1 MTITGMKYKCYLPD
15 EDMWAWMIV
24 SLDEKTITF
33 EQGIKWKGGRV
44 TEKWLHDNW
53 LSERLGITND

>member
-1 MTITGMKYKCYLPD
+1 MKYKCYLPD

-24 SLDEKTITF
+24 SPDEKTITF